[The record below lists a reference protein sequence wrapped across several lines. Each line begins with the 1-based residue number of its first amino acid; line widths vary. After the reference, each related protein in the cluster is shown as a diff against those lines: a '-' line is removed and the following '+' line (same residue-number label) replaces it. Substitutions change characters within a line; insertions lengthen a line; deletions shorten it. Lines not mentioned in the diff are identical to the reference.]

1 MRVAQIA
8 IKGISE
14 QKKLDIIRA
23 VLTSD
28 GISRNEIAE
37 KCGISS
43 MTVSK
48 VISEMMN
55 EGLICSESIS
65 LGKGRRTELFRA
77 AQTVSIL
84 VFCFEARRLSVVM
97 SDVRGDISFSHS
109 QLINDS
115 LPYESN
121 VADLVTS
128 VYEPVCSALRET
140 FCCVSVITDDG
151 IHPRDVALINSML
164 PDFFVDISANKREYT
179 ADYIRENHPEQ
190 TVILVSIG
198 DKVELSLYYRGADVS
213 SRGANKMPRE
223 QLSVE
228 KIADILATL
237 SHVVIPDAVI
247 VEADRALRAPDLLRS
262 LKNELGRRLRI
273 PECDM
278 PEFILA
284 GKTPVA
290 TLSAIKR
297 ATDKLIDSLAGIA
310 K

>member
-43 MTVSK
+43 MTVGK

-84 VFCFEARRLSVVM
+84 VFCFEARKLSVVI

-128 VYEPVCSALRET
+128 VYEPICSALRET
-140 FCCVSVITDDG
+140 VCCVSVITEDG
-151 IHPRDVALINSML
+151 IHPRDLSVINSIIPEFYIDVL
-164 PDFFVDISANKREYT
+164 ADKREYIS
-179 ADYIRENHPEQ
+179 DHIRENYPEQ
-190 TVILVSIG
+190 TVMLVSIG

-213 SRGANKMPRE
+213 SRGASKMPRE
-223 QLSVE
+223 HLSVE
-228 KIADILATL
+228 EIADILATL
-237 SHVVIPDAVI
+237 SHIVIPDTVI
-247 VEADRALRAPDLLRS
+247 VEADRALCAPDLLPS
-262 LKNELGRRLRI
+262 LKNELCRKLRI
-273 PECDM
+273 PERDM
-278 PEFILA
+278 PEFILV

-297 ATDKLIDSLAGIA
+297 ATDKLIGSLAGVA